1 MAGREGNNNNKAI
14 SQLASEDKLTI
25 RRNIQLHTWED
36 DDDDG
41 LNSARFI
48 VLIGME
54 VISRM
59 FTTLIFLERGFNEYI
74 NIPGADTD

>member
-25 RRNIQLHTWED
+25 RRNFQLHTWED

>member
-25 RRNIQLHTWED
+25 RRNFQLHTWED

-48 VLIGME
+48 MLIGME
-54 VISRM
+54 
-59 FTTLIFLERGFNEYI
+59 
-74 NIPGADTD
+74 